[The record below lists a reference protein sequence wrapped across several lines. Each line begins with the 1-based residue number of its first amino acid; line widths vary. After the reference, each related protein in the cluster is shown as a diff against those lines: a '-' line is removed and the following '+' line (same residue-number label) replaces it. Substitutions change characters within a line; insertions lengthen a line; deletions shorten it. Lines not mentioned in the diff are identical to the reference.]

1 MSPVYALH
9 EDMYC
14 YDCCGKGCG
23 NTERKER
30 IRRRQPQKGCENKEG
45 KERIRRWQPQKGCG
59 KKGKEQIRERQS
71 QKGCGNDK
79 VIYRIFMHRLFV
91 PSGLVREDCAAKSE
105 NIVDTIFFTPDVCAP
120 GRCKHP
126 VITSEK
132 PVSGFLPAL
141 PLPGAKSGG
150 RMNGVFIRRRCEHDQ
165 TGNGAEIH

>member
-1 MSPVYALH
+1 MIAA
-9 EDMYC
+9 E
-14 YDCCGKGCG
+14 KAA
-23 NTERKER
+23 EIRKER
-30 IRRRQPQKGCENKEG
+30 NESEG
-45 KERIRRWQPQKGCG
+45 GSRKKAAE

-91 PSGLVREDCAAKSE
+91 PSGFVREACAAKSE

-150 RMNGVFIRRRCEHDQ
+150 RMNSVFIRRRCEHDQ
-165 TGNGAEIH
+165 TGNGAEIY